1 MAPSAADPHARPRSA
16 RPFDWSG
23 AGGRLILS
31 VTSIAV
37 GLALWQV
44 LSTTVLQ
51 SIVFPSVGATLLAL
65 VKQFATDELRGH
77 IGVTL
82 YRVLAGFLI
91 GSAAGAL
98 LGLMMG
104 SFATV
109 RRFFEPYTNFFRF
122 ITPIAWITPAVI
134 WFGVGEG
141 SKLFLIIYATLFIVL
156 VNTMAGVTHIHRDR
170 LRMASAFGARS
181 WQVFLY
187 VTLPASVGFILTGM
201 RVALGNSFMTV
212 ISAEI
217 LSANTGLGYLI
228 YSSRVFF
235 RADVM
240 FAAILLLGAMGFA
253 ADRLFA
259 VLQYRVLWRYQP
271 GR

>member
-1 MAPSAADPHARPRSA
+1 MSNPAASTAPRPARRW
-16 RPFDWSG
+16 DWTSG
-23 AGGRLILS
+23 SGRLVLS
-31 VTSIAV
+31 AISVAV
-37 GLALWQV
+37 GLAVWQV
-44 LSTTVLQ
+44 LSTTVAV
-51 SIVFPSVGATLLAL
+51 SIIFPSMTSTLRAL
-65 VKQFATDELRGH
+65 YTLFADREIVAH
-77 IGVTL
+77 IEITTW
-82 YRVLAGFLI
+82 RVLAGFVI

-98 LGLMMG
+98 LGLLMG
-104 SFATV
+104 SFAVV
-109 RRFFEPYTNFFRF
+109 RKFFDPYVNFFRF

-141 SKLFLIIYATLFIVL
+141 SKLFLIVYSTLFIVL

-170 LRMASAFGARS
+170 LRMASAFGARA

-187 VTLPASVGFILTGM
+187 VTLPASIGFILTGM

-212 ISAEI
+212 IGAEI
-217 LSANTGLGYLI
+217 LSANSGLGYLI

-240 FAAILLLGAMGFA
+240 FAAILVLGVMGFA
-253 ADRLFA
+253 ADRVFA
-259 VLQYRVLWRYQP
+259 FVQHRLLWRYQA

>member
-1 MAPSAADPHARPRSA
+1 MTPRGPGSAAAVPRPRRIDAS
-16 RPFDWSG
+16 S
-23 AGGRLILS
+23 AGGRLVMSAAS
-31 VTSIAV
+31 VAI
-37 GLALWQV
+37 GLAIWQV
-44 LSTTVLQ
+44 LSSTVLQ
-51 SIVFPSVGATLLAL
+51 SIVFPTVDATLLAL

-82 YRVLAGFLI
+82 YRVLVGFTI
-91 GSAAGAL
+91 GSLVGAL
-98 LGLMMG
+98 LGLFMG

-156 VNTMAGVTHIHRDR
+156 INTMAGVTHIHRDR
-170 LRMASAFGARS
+170 LRMASAFGARRL
-181 WQVFLY
+181 QVFLY

-240 FAAILLLGAMGFA
+240 FAAILLLGTMGFA

-259 VLQYRVLWRYQP
+259 FLQYRVLWRYQP